1 MGVKLRLS
9 RTTPTPPRTIELEGD
24 LVSSIKSDRRSK
36 AIQRLVVGLVSLLMV
51 VAVAGAVV
59 NGALGLKA
67 ERARA
72 AEAARDE
79 RVSMTMNELIATQK
93 QIQLDTV
100 QVQQF
105 LTDVS
110 ATRGLNGLDDGWKH
124 AADNAQAFRRDVARA
139 KALSAQMGAPA
150 LANDLE
156 TVNEKF
162 DAYYETGQRMAHA
175 YVDKGPEGGNA
186 MMPHFDATA
195 EAITTA
201 VASTDASLAALVKS
215 QAALNQ
221 AIEDGLLAK
230 QRQALALT
238 AIAAM
243 LTVAAGAAV
252 IVLIR
257 RKLLNPM
264 AALQRYM
271 SLLADGDYTREVPS
285 AAAANEL
292 GDMAR
297 SIAVFRQAA
306 LERREARAAQEVE
319 RQEAERAKA
328 ERDTERHA
336 QEVQRTQVVDALA
349 EGLRRLSD
357 GDVTY
362 RIDAVLAA
370 EYESLRADFNAAA
383 DKLGTAMRR
392 IGRASTAVG
401 VSADEIAAAA
411 DNLSQR
417 TERQAASLEETAAA
431 LDEITATVRHTAG
444 QVAEARDVITE
455 AKGDAEHTKKVLS
468 STLTAVNEMAT
479 SSDQI
484 GRIVGVIDEIAFQTN
499 LLALN
504 AGVEAAR
511 AGDAGRGFAVV
522 ASEVRALAQ
531 RSAEAAKEIKTLIAS
546 SSAKVTEGVEM
557 VDETGQAIAR
567 ILERVES
574 ISRIVMAISASASEQ
589 AAGLGEV
596 NIAVN
601 DMDRVTQQNAAMV
614 EETTAAVHTLKAQYA
629 ALSQQVSSFRLG
641 PAGGGVGRRA
651 A

>member
-1 MGVKLRLS
+1 MTLGKSPETS
-9 RTTPTPPRTIELEGD
+9 R
-24 LVSSIKSDRRSK
+24 
-36 AIQRLVVGLVSLLMV
+36 AIQRFVVGLIGLLMV
-51 VAVAGAVV
+51 VSIAGAAV
-59 NGALGLKA
+59 NGFLGFQA

-72 AEAARDE
+72 AESARDD
-79 RVSMTMNELIATQK
+79 RVSTAMSELIATQK

-110 ATRGLNGLDDGWKH
+110 ATRGLNGLDDGWKN
-124 AADNAQAFRRDVARA
+124 AAANAQAFRRDVARA
-139 KALSAQMGAPA
+139 KALSTRLGAAA
-150 LANDLE
+150 LAGDFE
-156 TVNEKF
+156 TVSEKF
-162 DAYYETGQRMAHA
+162 DAYYDTGQRMAHA
-175 YVDKGPEGGNA
+175 YVDKGPTGGNA
-186 MMPHFDATA
+186 MMPQFDATA
-195 EAITTA
+195 ETITAA
-201 VASTDASLAALVKS
+201 VASTDAGLAALVKS

-221 AIEDGLLAK
+221 KIEDDLLAK
-230 QRQALALT
+230 QRQAVALT
-238 AIAAM
+238 AVAAA

-252 IVLIR
+252 IFLIR
-257 RKLLNPM
+257 RTLLSPM

-271 SLLADGDYTREVPS
+271 RLLADGDYEHEVPS
-285 AAAANEL
+285 STAANEL

-306 LERREARAAQEVE
+306 LERREARTAQEAD
-319 RQEAERAKA
+319 RREAERAKA
-328 ERDTERHA
+328 ERDAERHA
-336 QEVQRTQVVDALA
+336 QEVQRTQVVGALA
-349 EGLRRLSD
+349 EGLQHLSD

-362 RIDAVLAA
+362 RIDAALAA
-370 EYESLRADFNAAA
+370 EYESLRANFNAAA
-383 DKLGTAMRR
+383 DKLGTAMQR
-392 IGRASTAVG
+392 IGAASTAVG
-401 VSADEIAAAA
+401 ASADEIAAAA

-444 QVAEARDVITE
+444 QVAEAREVISE
-455 AKGDAEHTKKVLS
+455 ARIDAEHTKTVLS
-468 STLTAVNEMAT
+468 STLTAVGEIAT

-484 GRIVGVIDEIAFQTN
+484 GQIVGVIDEIAFQTN

-531 RSAEAAKEIKTLIAS
+531 RSAQAAREIKTLIAS
-546 SSAKVTEGVEM
+546 SSAKVSEGVEM

-567 ILERVES
+567 ILNRVEG
-574 ISRIVMAISASASEQ
+574 ISQIVMAISASAEEQ

-614 EETTAAVHTLKAQYA
+614 EETTAAVHTLKEQYA
-629 ALSQQVSSFRLG
+629 ALSQEVASFRLKGTGVGPG
-641 PAGGGVGRRA
+641 PARRA